1 MIPKLLVKRTNI
13 CRKCD
18 YTLNQLE
25 NVLPK
30 IRDGKFKLQKE
41 IKIKTE
47 VGTKKLI
54 GLNELQIHAKL
65 PIYAIR
71 FSLSVNGK
79 KINDLIGDGII
90 IATPFGSTGYYAS
103 TGGKPFKKGIGISF
117 NNLHTKKVE
126 SFTVSEDSLVKVR
139 INRGPALIL
148 ADNYERFIELKDN
161 DLILISRSEN
171 VANFISVP

>member
-18 YTLNQLE
+18 YTLHQLE
-25 NVLPK
+25 EILPK
-30 IRDGKFKLQKE
+30 IRDGNFNLQKE
-41 IKIKTE
+41 IKLKTE
-47 VGTKKLI
+47 VGTEKLI

-79 KINDLIGDGII
+79 KFDDLIGDGVI

-103 TGGKPFKKGIGISF
+103 TGGKPFEKGIGISF
-117 NNLHTKKVE
+117 NNLHNKKVE
-126 SFTVSEDSLVKVR
+126 SFTISEDSIVKVK

-148 ADNYERFIELKDN
+148 ADNNERFIELKDN
-161 DLILISRSEN
+161 EFILISKSEN
-171 VANFISVP
+171 VAKFISVP